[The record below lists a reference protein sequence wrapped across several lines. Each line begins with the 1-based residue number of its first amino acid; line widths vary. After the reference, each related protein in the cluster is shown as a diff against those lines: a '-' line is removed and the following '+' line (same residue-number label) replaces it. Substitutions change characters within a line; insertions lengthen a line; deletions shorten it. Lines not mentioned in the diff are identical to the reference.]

1 MTFKFEPHIIDNEL
15 PTDRCYAQTDFVD
28 LTNDG
33 KLEYVLGQ
41 RYGDLFW
48 YEYHAPDQWT
58 RHPLGK
64 DSPSDVGGVAI
75 DVDQDGWMD
84 VVTGGAWYRN
94 PRRTDRLY
102 TRISFDADLTGVH
115 DVKAADLN
123 GDGDLEIITMSD
135 KNSLRWYKIPTD
147 PNRPW
152 QRHDIGQPVHAGV
165 STGDLNGN
173 GHIDVVRTNTWFEN
187 VEGDGETWITHPI
200 GPNTPPP
207 PDFQPSFA
215 FDATYSQVC
224 DMNGNGWQDIVFT
237 DAEIPGG
244 KVWWMENL
252 DGRGLSWE
260 RHEIAVWD
268 PEKEPR
274 RGAYHSLVVRD
285 LDGGG
290 DLDVLSCEMEAVGG
304 ERPPRWYI
312 WENLDGK
319 GGAWQE
325 HVILDANMGGHAACV
340 GDVTGNGRL
349 DIIAKP
355 WRASEKN
362 ALNGK
367 MFVLFLENV
376 GM

>member
-1 MTFKFEPHIIDNEL
+1 
-15 PTDRCYAQTDFVD
+15 
-28 LTNDG
+28 
-33 KLEYVLGQ
+33 
-41 RYGDLFW
+41 
-48 YEYHAPDQWT
+48 
-58 RHPLGK
+58 
-64 DSPSDVGGVAI
+64 
-75 DVDQDGWMD
+75 
-84 VVTGGAWYRN
+84 
-94 PRRTDRLY
+94 
-102 TRISFDADLTGVH
+102 
-115 DVKAADLN
+115 
-123 GDGDLEIITMSD
+123 
-135 KNSLRWYKIPTD
+135 
-147 PNRPW
+147 
-152 QRHDIGQPVHAGV
+152 
-165 STGDLNGN
+165 
-173 GHIDVVRTNTWFEN
+173 
-187 VEGDGETWITHPI
+187 
-200 GPNTPPP
+200 
-207 PDFQPSFA
+207 
-215 FDATYSQVC
+215 
-224 DMNGNGWQDIVFT
+224 MNGNGWQDIVFT